1 MFRKRAFWIVLIV
14 LLLVIAGGGYFYYN
28 NAYLQAQEPAEEA
41 QIATAQA
48 SRGDLVITAS
58 GSGVLV
64 PAAEMALG
72 FRSGGV
78 LAEVLV
84 EVGDQVEAGQMLA
97 RLDDA
102 DAQNQVAQ
110 AEISLRQA
118 ELDQAELT
126 QEADAAALAA
136 AQAGLSSAKADLTA
150 LTSPPGDQD
159 LLAAQESLNSAQ
171 EVLEDLLAGPD
182 PDVVDIAKADLTLA
196 EMNVRTAQAAY
207 DRIAWQDNVGSS
219 QEATDLWQATTNYE
233 QAKAEYLE
241 AQERATA
248 DEISDARAQI
258 AQAQAQL
265 DALLEEPDRDEI
277 VAAEARVTQAQVEL
291 DDLLAGASAKDLEM
305 AELNIALA
313 RLNLESAQRS
323 LEDAYLMAPMA
334 GTVTA
339 VEGAAGESVGSEAL
353 ITLADL
359 GEPRVQFWVE
369 EADLASIAPGNAVNI
384 VFEALPDYTFPGQI
398 ISVDPMLVDV
408 DGTPAVQSY
417 ASLDLAHQS
426 GVAQPIDLLSGMNAE
441 VEVVAGEALN
451 AVLVPLQALR
461 ELGPESAGQGRYAVF
476 VVQDNGELEMRV
488 VQVGLRDFVNAEI
501 LSGLEPGEV
510 VSTGTESSSDSTTP
524 ATDEEQAPPPG
535 MFRFFGE

>member
-1 MFRKRAFWIVLIV
+1 
-14 LLLVIAGGGYFYYN
+14 
-28 NAYLQAQEPAEEA
+28 
-41 QIATAQA
+41 
-48 SRGDLVITAS
+48 
-58 GSGVLV
+58 
-64 PAAEMALG
+64 MALG

-102 DAQNQVAQ
+102 DAQDQVAQ

>member
-1 MFRKRAFWIVLIV
+1 MFRKRAFWIVLMV
-14 LLLVIAGGGYFYYN
+14 LLLVITGGGYLYYN
-28 NAYLQAQEPAEEA
+28 KVRLQAQEPAEEP

-48 SRGDLVITAS
+48 TRGDLVITAS
-58 GSGVLV
+58 GSGILV

-84 EVGDQVEAGQMLA
+84 EVGDQVEAGQALA

-102 DAQNQVAQ
+102 DARDQVAQ
-110 AEISLRQA
+110 SEISLRQA
-118 ELDQAELT
+118 ELDLAELT
-126 QEADAAALAA
+126 EEADAAALAA
-136 AQAGLSSAKADLTA
+136 AQASLSSARADLTA
-150 LTSPPGDQD
+150 LTAPPGDED
-159 LLAAQESLNSAQ
+159 LLAAQESLKSAQ
-171 EVLEDLLAGPD
+171 EALADLLAGPD
-182 PDVVDIAKADLTLA
+182 PDEVAIVKADLTLA

-219 QEATDLWQATTNYE
+219 QEAADLWQATTSYE

-241 AQERATA
+241 AQEGATA
-248 DEISDARAQI
+248 DEISDARAQV

-265 DALLEEPDRDEI
+265 DALLEEPDGDEI
-277 VAAEARVTQAQVEL
+277 AAAQAKVTQAQAEL
-291 DDLLAGASAKDLEM
+291 DDLLSGASAKDLEM
-305 AELNIALA
+305 AELGVAQA
-313 RLNLESAQRS
+313 RLNLESAQRD
-323 LEDAYLMAPMA
+323 LEDTYLVAPIA

-339 VEGAAGESVGSEAL
+339 VEAAAGEPVGSEAL

-369 EADLASIAPGNAVNI
+369 EADLTSVAPGNAVNI
-384 VFEALPDYTFPGQI
+384 VFEALPDDTFPGQI
-398 ISVDPMLVDV
+398 TSVDPMLVDV

-417 ASLDLAHQS
+417 ASLDLASH
-426 GVAQPIDLLSGMNAE
+426 PITLLSGMNAE

-461 ELGPESAGQGRYAVF
+461 ELGPESYAVF

-501 LSGLEPGEV
+501 ISGLEPGDV
-510 VSTGTESSSDSTTP
+510 VSIGEESSSGSTTP
-524 ATDEEQAPPPG
+524 ATDEEQEPPPG
-535 MFRFFGE
+535 MMRFFGG